1 MSKGGKPRAGTR
13 LVIARF
19 PVPGRKVWPRPVK
32 HKACGFPV
40 NHPYATLVMR
50 KAKHKFQDHLHEKTS
65 VEKYKI
71 NEVTVYGSLPNTS
84 VRVEGRVSLQA

>member
-1 MSKGGKPRAGTR
+1 MSKGGKPGAGTR

-50 KAKHKFQDHLHEKTS
+50 KAKQPSYKPQLHETS
-65 VEKYKI
+65 VEEK
-71 NEVTVYGSLPNTS
+71 TQRSDS
-84 VRVEGRVSLQA
+84 VRITAYYFSGSGR